1 MKSFI
6 KLLLWLF
13 LAATVLVFSGCGGG
27 SDTTISD
34 RINAFEGDVNAGN
47 FGNLWTHFHPES
59 STYTQGRDADTW
71 TPPFEDGKTYEID
84 ITVSGNTA
92 EGTITGGIY
101 DGDDITFQMKN
112 DPEDG
117 GGLFGGENDNY
128 KILSLTIEGGFSY
141 Q

>member
-47 FGNLWTHFHPES
+47 FGNLWTHFHPDS
-59 STYTQGRDADTW
+59 NTHGAGRKEDVW
-71 TPPFEDGKTYEID
+71 TPSPFSSSETYEIEYS
-84 ITVSGNTA
+84 VVGNTA
-92 EGTITGGIY
+92 EGTITGGIFR
-101 DGDDITFQMKN
+101 GDDITFQMKN

-117 GGLFGGENDNY
+117 GGLFGGEVEVPRF
-128 KILSLTIEGGFSY
+128 T
-141 Q
+141 QTAR